1 MLKSGRNN
9 TIDLVNG
16 PIFSSLIRFSIP
28 ILFGSIVTQ
37 FYNVADSMIVG
48 RFISSEALAAV
59 SASAPIVSIINL
71 FAIGLSSGSNVVIAQ
86 RVGSGNHDALQRA
99 VSTISF
105 LTLSCSAFITVLGLI
120 ISRPMLA
127 VLKTPEEIMDASTL
141 YLIIVFL
148 GTTGNLIYQMGT
160 GALRGMGDVNWP
172 LFFLVIC
179 SALNI
184 IFDLIAVLVFDLGV
198 EGVAAATAIS
208 QIISGVGIIYRLNRG
223 DYGVTVGLSELKPDS
238 YELGE
243 IVRIGLPAAIQN
255 IGNTLASM
263 FVQSSVNSFGSTFIA
278 ANSIVNRVDMLLYIP
293 VDAVSTALCTFVG
306 QNMGRLQLDRIRK
319 GINSSIASLTVL
331 GAGLCGLQIAL
342 RNVLPLLFTK
352 DSAVLDITSDGLFI
366 MAFQCL
372 FYGIDRCLVNAMRG
386 AGKSV
391 VPMITAQFGA
401 FSRVPLSYYLGV
413 KTGDWHGIFWAMLI
427 AAFLRNAAISLY
439 YFGGGWNRVVRQYE
453 EKHPELISSKYDT
466 SDLKI

>member
-1 MLKSGRNN
+1 MLKTGRNN

-16 PIFSSLIRFSIP
+16 PIFFSLIRFSIP

-86 RVGSGNHDALQRA
+86 RVGSGNHDALQKA

-148 GTTGNLIYQMGT
+148 GTTGNLVYQMGT

-172 LFFLVIC
+172 LFFLIIC

-184 IFDLIAVLVFDLGV
+184 IFDLIAVLVFNLGV
-198 EGVAAATAIS
+198 EGVAAATAVS

-223 DYGVTVGLSELKPDS
+223 DYGITVGLSELKPDS

-331 GAGLCGLQIAL
+331 GAGLCGTQIAL

-439 YFGGGWNRVVRQYE
+439 YFGGGWSRVVRQYE
-453 EKHPELISSKYDT
+453 EKHPELISAKYDI

>member
-1 MLKSGRNN
+1 MAKTNGKN

-16 PIFSSLIRFSIP
+16 PIFSSLIKFAVP

-59 SASAPIVSIINL
+59 SASTPIVSIINL

-86 RVGSGNHDALQRA
+86 RVGSGNREALQKA
-99 VSTISF
+99 VSTVSF
-105 LTLSCSAFITVLGLI
+105 LTLSCSVFITVLGLI
-120 ISRPMLA
+120 VSRPLLA
-127 VLKTPEEIMDASTL
+127 LLKTPEEIMDASTL

-148 GTTGNLIYQMGT
+148 GTTGNLVYQMGT
-160 GALRGMGDVNWP
+160 GGLRGMGDVNWP
-172 LFFLVIC
+172 LFFLIIC
-179 SALNI
+179 SVLNI
-184 IFDLIAVLVFDLGV
+184 VFDLIAVLVFGLGV

-208 QIISGVGIIYRLNRG
+208 QIISGAGIIYRINRG
-223 DYGVTVGLSELKPDS
+223 NYGVKVSLSELKPDR

-263 FVQSSVNSFGSTFIA
+263 FVQSSVNTFGSTFIA
-278 ANSIVNRVDMLLYIP
+278 ANSIVTRVDTMLYIP
-293 VDAVSTALCTFVG
+293 VDALSTALCTFVG

-319 GINSSIASLTVL
+319 GINSSIATLTVC
-331 GAGLCGLQIAL
+331 GVGLCGIQIAF
-342 RNVLPLLFTK
+342 RHVLPMIFTK
-352 DSAVLDITSDGLFI
+352 DTAVLDIAADGLFI

-372 FYGIDRCLVNAMRG
+372 FYSIDRCLVNAMRG

-401 FSRVPLSYYLGV
+401 FSRIPLSYYLGV

-427 AAFLRNAAISLY
+427 AAFLRNAAITVY
-439 YFGGGWNRVVRQYE
+439 YFCGGWSRVVKQYE
-453 EKHPELISSKYDT
+453 EKHPELKSGKDEEQ
-466 SDLKI
+466 

>member
-1 MLKSGRNN
+1 MAKEGRNN

-16 PIFSSLIRFSIP
+16 PIFSSLIRFAIP

-59 SASAPIVSIINL
+59 SASTPIVSIINL

-86 RVGSGNHDALQRA
+86 RVGSGDRSALQKA
-99 VSTISF
+99 VSTVSF
-105 LTLSCSAFITVLGLI
+105 LTITCSLFITVIGLI
-120 ISRPMLA
+120 VSRPMLA
-127 VLKTPEEIMDASTL
+127 VLKTPEEIMDASAL
-141 YLIIVFL
+141 YLVIVFL

-172 LFFLVIC
+172 LIFLIIC
-179 SALNI
+179 SVLNI
-184 IFDLIAVLVFDLGV
+184 VFDLAAVLIFKLGV

-208 QIISGVGIIYRLNRG
+208 QIISGIGIIRRLNSG
-223 DYGVTVGLSELKPDS
+223 PYGIRVGLSEMKPDR

-263 FVQSSVNSFGSTFIA
+263 FVQSSVNTFGSTFIA
-278 ANSIVNRVDMLLYIP
+278 ANSIVTKVDMLLYIP
-293 VDAVSTALCTFVG
+293 VDALSTALCTFVG

-319 GINSSIASLTVL
+319 GINSAILTLTIL
-331 GAGLCGLQIAL
+331 GVGLCGTQIAF
-342 RNVLPLLFTK
+342 RHVLPTIFTK
-352 DSAVLDITSDGLFI
+352 DQAVLDIASEGLLI
-366 MAFQCL
+366 MSFQCL

-401 FSRVPLSYYLGV
+401 FSRIPLSYYLGV

-427 AAFLRNAAISLY
+427 AAFLRNTAIAIY
-439 YFGGGWNRVVRQYE
+439 YFCGGWTRVVKSYE
-453 EKHPELISSKYDT
+453 EKHPEL
-466 SDLKI
+466 LKNGSAVEENKV

>member
-1 MLKSGRNN
+1 M
-9 TIDLVNG
+9 DLASG
-16 PIFSSLIRFSIP
+16 PIFSTLIRFAVP

-59 SASAPIVSIINL
+59 SASTPIVSIINL

-86 RVGSGNHDALQRA
+86 RVGSGNRESLQKA
-99 VSTISF
+99 VSTVSF
-105 LTLSCSAFITVLGLI
+105 LTMTCSAFITLIGLI
-120 ISRPMLA
+120 VSRPMLA
-127 VLKTPEEIMDASTL
+127 VLKTPEEIMDASAL

-172 LFFLVIC
+172 LIFLVIC
-179 SALNI
+179 SVLNI
-184 IFDLIAVLVFDLGV
+184 LFDLAAVLVFGLGV

-208 QIISGVGIIYRLNRG
+208 QIISGAGIIIRINRG
-223 DYGVTVGLSELKPDS
+223 SYGVKVGFPYMRPDR

-263 FVQSSVNSFGSTFIA
+263 FVQSSVNTFGSTFIA
-278 ANSIVNRVDMLLYIP
+278 ANSIVTKVDTMLYIP
-293 VDAVSTALCTFVG
+293 VDALSTALCTFVG

-319 GINSSIASLTVL
+319 GINYSIATLTVVGL
-331 GAGLCGLQIAL
+331 GLFGTQVAF
-342 RNVLPLLFTK
+342 RHVLPTIFTK
-352 DSAVLDITSDGLFI
+352 DQAVLDIAAEGLLI

-372 FYGIDRCLVNAMRG
+372 FHGIDRCLVNAMRG

-391 VPMITAQFGA
+391 VPMVTAQFGA
-401 FSRVPLSYYLGV
+401 FSRIPLSYYLGV
-413 KTGDWHGIFWAMLI
+413 KTGNWHGIFWAMLI
-427 AAFLRNAAISLY
+427 ASFLRNVAIMVY
-439 YFGGGWNRVVRQYE
+439 YFCGGWARAVRSYE
-453 EKHPELISSKYDT
+453 EKHPELLLYVKSENVIEDT
-466 SDLKI
+466 E

>member
-1 MLKSGRNN
+1 MVETGIKNR
-9 TIDLVNG
+9 IDLVNG

-48 RFISSEALAAV
+48 RFINADALAAV
-59 SASAPIVSIINL
+59 SASTPIISIINL

-86 RVGSGNHDALQRA
+86 RVGSGDKKALQKA
-99 VSTISF
+99 VSTVSF
-105 LTLSCSAFITVLGLI
+105 MTLICSVFITFIGLI
-120 ISRPMLA
+120 VSRPILNL
-127 VLKTPEEIMDASTL
+127 LKTPSEIIDASTF
-141 YLIIVFL
+141 YLTIVFL

-172 LFFLVIC
+172 LVFLVIC
-179 SALNI
+179 SGLNI
-184 IFDLIAVLVFDLGV
+184 VFDLVAVKVLKTGV

-208 QIISGVGIIYRLNRG
+208 QIISGIGIIYRINKG
-223 DYGVTVGLSELKPDS
+223 NYGVRIAFTELKPDR

-243 IVRIGLPAAIQN
+243 VVRIGLPAAIQN

-263 FVQSSVNSFGSTFIA
+263 FVQSSVNSFGSTFMA
-278 ANSIVNRVDMLLYIP
+278 ANSIVNKVDMMLYIP
-293 VDAVSTALCTFVG
+293 VDALSTALCTFVG
-306 QNMGRLQLDRIRK
+306 QNMGRLQLKRIKK
-319 GINSSIASLTVL
+319 GINSSIACLTVI
-331 GAGLCGLQIAL
+331 GAGLCVTSIVFRHQ
-342 RNVLPLLFTK
+342 LPTLFTK
-352 DSAVLDITSDGLFI
+352 EADVLAIAADGLFI
-366 MAFQCL
+366 MSIQCL

-401 FSRVPLSYYLGV
+401 FSRIPLSYYLGV

-427 AAFLRNAAISLY
+427 AAFLRNTAIAVY
-439 YFGGGWNRVVRQYE
+439 YFCGGWNRVVKDYE
-453 EKHPELISSKYDT
+453 LKHPEIKE
-466 SDLKI
+466 

>member
-1 MLKSGRNN
+1 MARTNNNN
-9 TIDLVNG
+9 TIDLVSG
-16 PIFSSLIRFSIP
+16 PIFSNLIRFAIP

-86 RVGSGNHDALQRA
+86 RVGSGNHDALQKA
-99 VSTISF
+99 VSTVSF
-105 LTLSCSAFITVLGLI
+105 LTLSCSVFITVLGLV

-141 YLIIVFL
+141 YLVIVFL

-179 SALNI
+179 SVLNI
-184 IFDLIAVLVFDLGV
+184 VFDLIAVLVFNLGV

-208 QIISGVGIIYRLNRG
+208 QLISGAGIIYRINKG
-223 DYGVTVGLSELKPDS
+223 YYGIKVGLSELKPDR

-263 FVQSSVNSFGSTFIA
+263 FVQSSVNTFGSTFIA
-278 ANSIVNRVDMLLYIP
+278 ANSIVNRVDMMLYIP
-293 VDAVSTALCTFVG
+293 VDALSTALCTFVG
-306 QNMGRLQLDRIRK
+306 QNMGRFQLDRIRK
-319 GINSSIASLTVL
+319 GINLSIATLSVI
-331 GAGLCGLQIAL
+331 GVGLCGTQIAF
-342 RNVLPLLFTK
+342 RHILPTLFTK
-352 DSAVLDITSDGLFI
+352 DIDVLDIAADGLFI

-372 FYGIDRCLVNAMRG
+372 FYSIDRFLVNAMRG

-401 FSRVPLSYYLGV
+401 FSRIPLSYYLGV

-427 AAFLRNAAISLY
+427 AAFLRNAAITLY
-439 YFGGGWNRVVRQYE
+439 YFCGGWNRVVKQYE
-453 EKHPELISSKYDT
+453 EKHPELFVDKKEVI
-466 SDLKI
+466 